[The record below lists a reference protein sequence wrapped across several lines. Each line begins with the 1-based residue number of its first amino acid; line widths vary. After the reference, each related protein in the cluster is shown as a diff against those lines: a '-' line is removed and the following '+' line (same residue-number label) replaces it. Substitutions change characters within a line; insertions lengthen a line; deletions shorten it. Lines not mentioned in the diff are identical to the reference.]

1 MFKTLS
7 DSQLFKGIEIE
18 EIENLLKEASY
29 SIKKYNKNQR
39 IILRGDK
46 YNKLMIVISGSVR
59 GEMQNFDGKII
70 KVEDIK
76 VPQAVAPGFLFGNKT
91 IAPVNITTNE
101 NSQILFISKRSIL
114 NMMQNNHI
122 FLNNFLANVSAKT
135 QFLSQKLWILSFK
148 TIKEKL
154 AHYILDQSN
163 SNNGETICNKLS
175 QQTLAD
181 YFGVTRPSLSRI
193 IGEFVS
199 DNIIKVS
206 RKKISILDKEKLL
219 QLIKKL

>member
-46 YNKLMIVISGSVR
+46 YNKLMIIISGSVR

-70 KVEDIK
+70 KIEDIK
-76 VPQAVAPGFLFGNKT
+76 APQAVASGFLFGNKT
-91 IAPVNITTNE
+91 IAPVDITTNE
-101 NSQILFISKRSIL
+101 NSQILFISKRSVL
-114 NMMQNNHI
+114 NMMQNNST
-122 FLNNFLANVSAKT
+122 FLNNFLASVSAKT

-154 AHYILDQSN
+154 AYYILDQSN
-163 SNNGETICNKLS
+163 NDDKKICNRLS

-206 RKKISILDKEKLL
+206 RKKISILNKEKLL
-219 QLIKKL
+219 QLIKEL